1 MFVALAHRRD
11 GLPLRQ
17 RHRAFEHNALASRR
31 PRRDQLAGRP
41 TDRSVWRGNAR
52 ARDGGDG
59 GCRWPRGVGDLNH
72 LQTTILWIH
81 RCVFTPTTAVC
92 AQNNVVPFAIPARMQ
107 LSRSNLSVTAVRT
120 SGGGFAARVATEAVA
135 MYVTLTTLQHGEA
148 QHLSGSGSHEP
159 LRCSE
164 RSHRRSSVWAG
175 RFEDNAFL
183 LLPPGRTVGFVPTPR
198 AGAAELLGD
207 EAFGV
212 FAASLRV
219 EDVSTYMH
227 G

>member
-1 MFVALAHRRD
+1 M
-11 GLPLRQ
+11 
-17 RHRAFEHNALASRR
+17 
-31 PRRDQLAGRP
+31 
-41 TDRSVWRGNAR
+41 
-52 ARDGGDG
+52 
-59 GCRWPRGVGDLNH
+59 
-72 LQTTILWIH
+72 
-81 RCVFTPTTAVC
+81 
-92 AQNNVVPFAIPARMQ
+92 
-107 LSRSNLSVTAVRT
+107 
-120 SGGGFAARVATEAVA
+120 
-135 MYVTLTTLQHGEA
+135 
-148 QHLSGSGSHEP
+148 SGSGSHEP

-219 EDVSTYMH
+219 EDHFDIHARLIHMTLQRFIDDLF
-227 G
+227 